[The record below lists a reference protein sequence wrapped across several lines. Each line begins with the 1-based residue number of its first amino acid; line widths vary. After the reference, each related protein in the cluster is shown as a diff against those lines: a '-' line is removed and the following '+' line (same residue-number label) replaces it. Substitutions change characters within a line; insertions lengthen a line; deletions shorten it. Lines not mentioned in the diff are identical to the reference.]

1 MADIP
6 SNLSY
11 GTVTGRYLL
20 AYADSNDVGSN
31 PDAVP
36 AQGTIYF
43 TPSPNYIK
51 DVNAT
56 PAPVTILPA
65 SVECSLDANG
75 YIIGYTGDQGVRLL
89 ATDDAD
95 GNPIDWTWSAEF
107 RLTDAT
113 GNAVRTIPSFSFELP
128 GGSTVDLTTAIP
140 VPDANG
146 TYYTTG
152 PAGPTG
158 AAGADGAD
166 GTNGIDG
173 VGYDG
178 VTSSTSLSIATG
190 SKAFTVNKIGAY
202 AVGTRVRFASTAT
215 PTTYMEGIIASI
227 AGLVVT
233 VTVDAISGSGTL
245 AAWTASVAGNVGA
258 TGSLAGLSATAPVT
272 YGGGVIAFDG
282 ANNNVTLRTPIFGY
296 TTTATAAGTTTLTVA
311 STIQQFFTG
320 TTTQTVVL
328 PVASTMTLGMRYE
341 ISNASTDIVTVN
353 SSGGN
358 AVIAIPAGSSA
369 IVTCILTSGT
379 TAASWDAE
387 LSGFNA
393 ASGTGAV
400 VLATSPSLSSPTLT
414 TPSLGVATATS
425 INGTTIPS
433 SATLL
438 TSTSTTVPT
447 AANAT
452 SASQFGFMGLPQV
465 STATGL
471 SLTAA
476 HAGKHIYTTATG
488 QTHTIPANGSV
499 PLEIGTT
506 IVFINP
512 AAVSTSIAITTDT
525 MYLAGTGTTG
535 TRTLAAYGM
544 ATAVKITSTSWM
556 ISGNGLS

>member
-1 MADIP
+1 MANIP

-11 GTVTGRYLL
+11 GTVTGQFIL
-20 AYADSNDVGSN
+20 AYADSVDSGSE

-36 AQGTIYF
+36 AQGSIYF
-43 TPSPNYIK
+43 TPSPAVLK
-51 DVNAT
+51 DIGAT
-56 PAPVTILPA
+56 PNAVTILPA
-65 SVECSLDANG
+65 VVSATLDSSG
-75 YIIGYTGDQGVRLL
+75 YLCGYGTTRGIILT
-89 ATDDAD
+89 ATDDTDAQPV
-95 GNPIDWTWSAEF
+95 GWTWNAEF
-107 RLTDAT
+107 RLTDAS
-113 GNAVRTIPSFSFELP
+113 GVSVPVPSFSFSLP
-128 GGSTVDLTTAIP
+128 SGSTVDLTAVSP
-140 VPDANG
+140 VADSNG
-146 TYYTTG
+146 TYYLV
-152 PAGPTG
+152 AGPTG
-158 AAGADGAD
+158 PQGTP
-166 GTNGIDG
+166 GTNGTNG

-178 VTSSTSLSIATG
+178 VTSTTSLSVATG
-190 SKAFTVNKIGAY
+190 SKAFTVNAVGAY
-202 AVGTRVRFASTAT
+202 AVGSRVRFASSAT

-227 AGLVVT
+227 VGLVVT
-233 VTVDAISGSGTL
+233 VTVDAISGSGTI
-245 AAWTASVAGNVGA
+245 ASWNASLAGNVGA

-282 ANNNVTLRTPIFGY
+282 VNNPVSINVPKFGY

-311 STIQQFFTG
+311 STMQQFFTG

-341 ISNASTDIVTVN
+341 ISNASTGIVTVN
-353 SSGGN
+353 SSGAN
-358 AVIAIPAGSSA
+358 QVIQIPAASSA
-369 IVTCILTSGT
+369 IITCILTSGT

-393 ASGTGAV
+393 ATGTGNV
-400 VLATSPSLSSPTLT
+400 VLATSPSLTA
-414 TPSLGVATATS
+414 PSLGAATAST

-438 TSTSTTVPT
+438 TSASAVPT

-471 SLTAA
+471 ALTAA
-476 HAGKHIYTTATG
+476 HAGKHIYTTATA

-506 IVFINP
+506 IVFVNP

-544 ATAVKITSTSWM
+544 ATAVKITATSWM

>member
-36 AQGTIYF
+36 AQGTVYF
-43 TPSPNYIK
+43 TPSPNYIR
-51 DVNAT
+51 DVAAS
-56 PAPVTILPA
+56 PAPVTLLPA

-75 YIIGYTGDQGVRLL
+75 YITGYTGDLGVRLL

-95 GNPIDWTWSAEF
+95 GSPVDWTWSVEF
-107 RLTDAT
+107 RLTDAS
-113 GNAVRTIPSFSFELP
+113 GNAIRTIPSFSFSLP
-128 GGSTVDLTTAIP
+128 GGSTVDLTAATP
-140 VPDANG
+140 VADSNG
-146 TYYTTG
+146 TYYLT
-152 PAGPTG
+152 AGPTG
-158 AAGADGAD
+158 PQGPAGTNGTN

-178 VTSSTSLSIATG
+178 VTSTTSLSIAAG

-215 PTTYMEGIIASI
+215 PTTYMEGIIATI
-227 AGLVVT
+227 VGLVIT
-233 VTVDAISGSGTL
+233 VTVDATSGSGTL

-258 TGSLAGLSATAPVT
+258 TGTLAGLSATAPVT

-320 TTTQTVVL
+320 STTQTIVL

-341 ISNASTDIVTVN
+341 ISNASTGIVTVN

-358 AVIAIPAGSSA
+358 AVIAIPANSSA

-387 LSGFNA
+387 FSGFNA
-393 ASGTGAV
+393 ITGTGSV
-400 VLATSPSLSSPTLT
+400 VLATSPSLT
-414 TPSLGVATATS
+414 TPALGVATATS

-476 HAGKHIYTTATG
+476 HAGKHIYTTATA
-488 QTHTIPANGSV
+488 QTHTIPANISV

-535 TRTLAAYGM
+535 TRALAAYGM
-544 ATAVKITSTSWM
+544 ATAVKTTATTWM

>member
-1 MADIP
+1 VLVCDCKRAPI
-6 SNLSY
+6 
-11 GTVTGRYLL
+11 VT
-20 AYADSNDVGSN
+20 
-31 PDAVP
+31 
-36 AQGTIYF
+36 
-43 TPSPNYIK
+43 
-51 DVNAT
+51 
-56 PAPVTILPA
+56 APV
-65 SVECSLDANG
+65 
-75 YIIGYTGDQGVRLL
+75 
-89 ATDDAD
+89 
-95 GNPIDWTWSAEF
+95 
-107 RLTDAT
+107 
-113 GNAVRTIPSFSFELP
+113 
-128 GGSTVDLTTAIP
+128 
-140 VPDANG
+140 
-146 TYYTTG
+146 
-152 PAGPTG
+152 
-158 AAGADGAD
+158 
-166 GTNGIDG
+166 
-173 VGYDG
+173 
-178 VTSSTSLSIATG
+178 
-190 SKAFTVNKIGAY
+190 
-202 AVGTRVRFASTAT
+202 
-215 PTTYMEGIIASI
+215 
-227 AGLVVT
+227 VVT

-258 TGSLAGLSATAPVT
+258 NGSLGSLNAAAPIT
-272 YGGGVIAFDG
+272 YNSGTSQIGFDG

-320 TTTQTVVL
+320 STTQTVVL

-341 ISNASTDIVTVN
+341 ISNASTGIITVN
-353 SSGGN
+353 SSGAN
-358 AVIAIPAGSSA
+358 PVIAIPAQSSA

-387 LSGFNA
+387 LSGFNTA
-393 ASGTGAV
+393 TGTGSV
-400 VLATSPSLSSPTLT
+400 VLANTPTLV
-414 TPSLGVATATS
+414 TPILGAATATS

-433 SATLL
+433 GATLL
-438 TSTSTTVPT
+438 TSISTTVPT

-471 SLTAA
+471 SLTAT

-506 IVFINP
+506 IVFVNP